1 MKEHETLYPCKMC
14 ATSGKTRSFSR
25 KLNLQRHLETHG
37 FSNDE
42 SSTLAD
48 KWKKT
53 HEKKYFGC
61 GFCVIL
67 CTSLTEQLNHIDS
80 EHFKYFRS
88 ISEWDTNKVIR
99 GLLMQ
104 PELSLTV
111 QRLLRQPFGISE
123 NLSWHPSIIHELQLR
138 LQESNE
144 ATEHLARIT
153 IFQID
158 WDLTASNAN
167 EPTSALSFGY
177 TGQNTPALTSS
188 QHQIGTVNGSHKPW
202 TGFASPYK
210 LSDSQN
216 PQYHQHPLQLT
227 APTHGRLNIPN
238 QQLAIFNSD
247 DNTNHSK
254 FNNNQQMDLD
264 TQSSSHSN
272 NTRTQR
278 THHPLL
284 PTWEHRALRDVDER
298 LNESMPGANEVSV
311 NGVWPP
317 SPFSVPINS
326 ATTPRSSDPS
336 YPHTVPSSVPRA
348 AASDEENVQLKKQR
362 SRKKLASHYGA
373 PDLDFEELQYLMRDH
388 DRSRSIRR
396 QR

>member
-14 ATSGKTRSFSR
+14 ATPGKTRSFSR
-25 KLNLQRHLETHG
+25 KPNLQRHLETHG
-37 FSNDE
+37 FSNNE

-61 GFCVIL
+61 GFCVFL

-104 PELSLTV
+104 PELSLAV
-111 QRLLRQPFGISE
+111 QKLLGQPFGISE

-153 IFQID
+153 VFQID
-158 WDLTASNAN
+158 RDLTASNGN

-188 QHQIGTVNGSHKPW
+188 QRQKGTVNGSHRPW
-202 TGFASPYK
+202 TDFASPYK
-210 LSDSQN
+210 LSNSQN
-216 PQYHQHPLQLT
+216 PLYHQHLLQLT
-227 APTHGRLNIPN
+227 APSHGRLNIPN
-238 QQLAIFNSD
+238 QQLAIFHSE
-247 DNTNHSK
+247 DNTNHSN
-254 FNNNQQMDLD
+254 FMDSLQMNID
-264 TQSSSHSN
+264 TQSSSDSN
-272 NTRTQR
+272 HTRTQG
-278 THHPLL
+278 THHPLF

-298 LNESMPGANEVSV
+298 LNESMPRANEVPA
-311 NGVWPP
+311 NDFWAP

-326 ATTPRSSDPS
+326 ATTTYSSDPS

-348 AASDEENVQLKKQR
+348 VASDEGDVQLKKQQ